1 MFYQA
6 FQFISFSS
14 KIIIKKIRIF
24 KYINPSF
31 VIIICLLNYN
41 VFGQSRPEVSAKRSN
56 ELIKV
61 DGEFD
66 EKIWQTVQP
75 ITEFVQRLPQDGA
88 APSEKSEMRILYDD
102 NYLYFGFTFFDSEP
116 EKVRATILNRG
127 GWIHRDDKLEIALD
141 TYLDRRNAY
150 LFEMNPLGTQDDA
163 LISDENKPSL
173 DEWAWD
179 GVYISEG
186 RVTDFGWVLEV
197 AIPWNTLR
205 FPSKDELTMG
215 LAVKRYINRKN
226 ESVMWPHIG
235 LEYSSDVYQVSQ
247 YANLTGLKNIK
258 RGNDIKIKPFGIAG
272 AQEQIKDNENIS
284 DDLGNAGADLYYGL
298 KSNLTLN
305 LTYNTDF
312 AQVEADNAQINLTR
326 FSLFYPEKREFFL
339 TRSKLFAFGNPRQTE
354 IFFSR
359 RIGLDQNVLGGS
371 RLYGQIG
378 KTSIGALNIHTQAE
392 NGLPATAYSAL
403 RLRSDIRDRTT
414 IGAIVTDVSNKET
427 QNSVF
432 GFDGQMR
439 FWGNSSVSTW
449 YSQVQDG
456 QFDKPSEASMIR
468 VDLKNDRYF
477 FTAGQHRVDKNFHP
491 ALGFVQ
497 RNDMVGTGAIMGFT
511 PRVGNGEEVIRQMR
525 FTLYVRDVKNL
536 EGLSETSI
544 VNGGI
549 DAIFESRDKIGLKI
563 IQEKEKLS
571 NGFNLGNGL
580 EIQKGNYIDRKISF
594 SARTN
599 QSRGVWGN
607 FAFSKGDYFGGNKT
621 SWAGSIGKQFS
632 NHLTLYGSAN
642 QNIIFMSSQGEFT
655 ANVYGFTAEVALNRK
670 WFGKAIIQYDN
681 FSEQLQL
688 YCRINWI
695 HTPGSDLFIVL
706 NQRYD
711 LSEGKNDLYQ
721 NTQVLKLTY
730 LFQI

>member
-272 AQEQIKDNENIS
+272 AQKQIKDNENIS

-549 DAIFESRDKIGLKI
+549 DAIFESRDRIGLKI

-571 NGFNLGNGL
+571 NGFTLGNGL
-580 EIQKGNYIDRKISF
+580 EIQKGNYSDRKISF

-607 FAFSKGDYFGGNKT
+607 FAISKGDYFGGNKT

-642 QNIIFMSSQGEFT
+642 QNIIFMSNQGEFT

-706 NQRYD
+706 NKRYNMN
-711 LSEGKNDLYQ
+711 NDKKELMQ
-721 NTQVLKLTY
+721 NTQVIKLTY
-730 LFQI
+730 LIQI

>member
-6 FQFISFSS
+6 FQFISSSS
-14 KIIIKKIRIF
+14 KIIIKKIRII

-66 EKIWQTVQP
+66 ETIWQTVQP

-226 ESVMWPHIG
+226 ESVLWPHIG

-272 AQEQIKDNENIS
+272 AQEQIKDNEKIS

-339 TRSKLFAFGNPRQTE
+339 TRSKLFGFGNSRQTE

-414 IGAIVTDVSNKET
+414 IGAIVTDVSNKEI

-456 QFDKPSEASMIR
+456 QFDKPSEASMIK

-544 VNGGI
+544 INGGI
-549 DAIFESRDKIGLKI
+549 DAIFESRDRIGLKI

-571 NGFNLGNGL
+571 NGFTLGNGL

-607 FAFSKGDYFGGNKT
+607 LAISKGDYFGGNKT
-621 SWAGSIGKQFS
+621 SWNSSIGKQFS

-642 QNIIFMSSQGEFT
+642 QNIILMPNQGEFT

-706 NQRYD
+706 NKRYNMN
-711 LSEGKNDLYQ
+711 NDKKELIQ
-721 NTQVLKLTY
+721 NTQVIKLTY
-730 LFQI
+730 LIQI

>member
-6 FQFISFSS
+6 FQFISSSS
-14 KIIIKKIRIF
+14 KIIIKKIRII

-66 EKIWQTVQP
+66 ETIWQTVQP

-226 ESVMWPHIG
+226 ESVLWPHIG

-272 AQEQIKDNENIS
+272 AQEQIKDNEKIS

-339 TRSKLFAFGNPRQTE
+339 TRSKLFGFGNSRQTE

-414 IGAIVTDVSNKET
+414 IGAIVTDVSNKEI

-456 QFDKPSEASMIR
+456 QFDKPSEASMIK

-544 VNGGI
+544 INGGI
-549 DAIFESRDKIGLKI
+549 DAIFESRDRIGLKI

-571 NGFNLGNGL
+571 NGFTLGNGL
-580 EIQKGNYIDRKISF
+580 EIFQGEYIDRKISF

-607 FAFSKGDYFGGNKT
+607 LAISKGDYFGGNKT
-621 SWAGSIGKQFS
+621 SWNSSIGKQFS

-642 QNIIFMSSQGEFT
+642 QNIILMPNQGEFT

-706 NQRYD
+706 NKRYNMN
-711 LSEGKNDLYQ
+711 NDKKELIQ
-721 NTQVLKLTY
+721 NTQVIKLTY
-730 LFQI
+730 LIQI

>member
-1 MFYQA
+1 MN
-6 FQFISFSS
+6 
-14 KIIIKKIRIF
+14 RLIF
-24 KYINPSF
+24 LIA
-31 VIIICLLNYN
+31 
-41 VFGQSRPEVSAKRSN
+41 VFTIHGLSATERPTVTAH
-56 ELIKV
+56 LTDTPITV
-61 DGEFD
+61 DGMLD
-66 EKIWQTVQP
+66 EAIWQTVQP
-75 ITEFVQRLPQDGA
+75 ITEFVQRLPQDGGI
-88 APSEKSEMRILYDD
+88 PSEKSEMRILYD
-102 NYLYFGFTFFDSEP
+102 NNHLYFGFTFFDSEP

-163 LISDENKPSL
+163 LISDENRPSQ

-205 FPSKDELTMG
+205 FPNKDELTMG

-226 ESVMWPHIG
+226 ESVIWPHIG
-235 LEYSSDVYQVSQ
+235 LEYTSDVYQVSQ

-258 RGNDIKIKPFGIAG
+258 RGNDIKIKPFGIGG
-272 AQEQIKDNENIS
+272 AQKQTFDDETTSDNM
-284 DDLGNAGADLYYGL
+284 GNGGVDIYYGL

-326 FSLFYPEKREFFL
+326 FNLFYPEKREFFL
-339 TRSKLFAFGNPRQTE
+339 TRSKLFSFGNPKQTE

-359 RIGLDQNVLGGS
+359 QIGLNQDVSGGT
-371 RLYGQIG
+371 RVYGQIG
-378 KTSIGALNIHTQAE
+378 KTSIGGLNIHTHAE
-392 NGLPATAYSAL
+392 NDMPATAYSAL
-403 RLRSDIRDRTT
+403 RLRTDIRDRTT
-414 IGAIVTDVSNKET
+414 IGAIVTDVST
-427 QNSVF
+427 SGSQNTVM
-432 GFDGQMR
+432 GIDGQMR
-439 FWGNSSVSTW
+439 FWGSSSVNAW
-449 YSQVQDG
+449 YSQVEDSEIIG
-456 QFDKPSEASMIR
+456 PSGASMIR
-468 VDLKNDRYF
+468 LDLKNDRYF
-477 FTAGQHRVDKNFHP
+477 LSTGQHRVDKDFNP

-497 RNDMVGTGAIMGFT
+497 RQDMIGTGIIAGFT
-511 PRVGNGEEVIRQMR
+511 PRVGDGDELIRQWR
-525 FTLYVRDVKNL
+525 FTIYARDVQNHA
-536 EGLSETSI
+536 GIHETG
-544 VNGGI
+544 VLNGGI
-549 DAIFESRDKIGLKI
+549 EAILETRDKIGLKV
-563 IQEKEKLS
+563 IQNKEKLTA
-571 NGFNLGNGL
+571 GFTLGNGV
-580 EIQKGNYIDRKISF
+580 EIQKGNYRDRKISF

-607 FAFSKGDYFGGNKT
+607 FALSKGDYFGGNKT
-621 SWAGSIGKQFS
+621 SMSGSIGRQFS

-711 LSEGKNDLYQ
+711 LSEGKNDLFQ